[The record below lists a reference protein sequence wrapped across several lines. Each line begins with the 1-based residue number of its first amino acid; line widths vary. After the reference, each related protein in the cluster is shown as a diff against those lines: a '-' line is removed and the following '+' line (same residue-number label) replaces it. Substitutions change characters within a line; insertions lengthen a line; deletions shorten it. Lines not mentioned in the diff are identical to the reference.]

1 MNENGLYQIDSGYA
15 CAGVFVK
22 DGIIVYAA
30 PIFRKLIGQRL
41 DTVRYKKTKC
51 TALVD

>member
-15 CAGVFVK
+15 VAGVHVR

-30 PIFRKLIGQRL
+30 SVFRKLIGQRIE
-41 DTVRYKKTKC
+41 DVKYKKTK
-51 TALVD
+51 VEQK